1 MALTVHIGCP
11 LISGM
16 AKTPKRKAA
25 AKPAVKLIGRRRP
38 IALTLPPELVDEI
51 DAVAAKESRSRVMM
65 IEIAVR
71 QFVRSYQHR
80 SAAA

>member
-1 MALTVHIGCP
+1 
-11 LISGM
+11 
-16 AKTPKRKAA
+16 
-25 AKPAVKLIGRRRP
+25 
-38 IALTLPPELVDEI
+38 VDEI

-71 QFVRSYQHR
+71 QFVRSYQRR